1 MADPLS
7 AFYDP
12 LKFLD
17 TKNYIPI
24 QRLEQQQMHSANK
37 R

>member
-12 LKFLD
+12 LRFLY

-24 QRLEQQQMHSANK
+24 QIGAAADAQCK
-37 R
+37 

>member
-17 TKNYIPI
+17 TKNYKPMQIGADA
-24 QRLEQQQMHSANK
+24 QCK
-37 R
+37 